1 MKKTFYT
8 LSALVLSAS
17 MIFTACGNGSNGSK
31 ATAEPAATTDS
42 TAKATATT
50 DSTSAIL
57 APAGSIVYVDMTR
70 LMSEY
75 QMAIDLSAAAEKK
88 IGELTKTMESKV
100 KGIESEIKRKQDKLT
115 KAANEFQDKYSK

>member
-17 MIFTACGNGSNGSK
+17 MIFTACGNGSNSSE
-31 ATAEPAATTDS
+31 AVAAAAATTDS
-42 TAKATATT
+42 T
-50 DSTSAIL
+50 SVIL

-88 IGELTKTMESKV
+88 SREHTQKK
-100 KGIESEIKRKQDKLT
+100 KFGIHSII
-115 KAANEFQDKYSK
+115 N